1 MCFSTSTAR
10 SSPCSIK
17 SGNRENSNSCRT
29 IDTAAMQVGRGRGFA
44 PFRPQKVS
52 RKYESPAF
60 YSRFSGQKFGIERT
74 EAEETCRWS
83 IEWAFAKKDFSDLV
97 IPKPAA
103 DILRFDEGRAAS
115 WVEGDRSRWTA
126 FFLKWVAGP
135 SRSGTLARGHRPE
148 VCLPASG
155 YQLRAGRGT
164 ITVEGYSLES
174 GTFGPGSQDSNPP
187 P

>member
-1 MCFSTSTAR
+1 MA
-10 SSPCSIK
+10 SIMDL
-17 SGNRENSNSCRT
+17 ENSF
-29 IDTAAMQVGRGRGFA
+29 FA
-44 PFRPQKVS
+44 PWGLVHLVSGTPSRLRPSKKSVPMPFP
-52 RKYESPAF
+52 RRLAIGLGACF
-60 YSRFSGQKFGIERT
+60 LFTVFGTEVWYRAH

-83 IEWAFAKKDFSDLV
+83 IEWAFAKRDFSDLV

-103 DILRFDEGRAAS
+103 DILRFDEGRATS
-115 WVEGDRSRWTA
+115 WVEGDGSRWTA

-164 ITVEGYSLES
+164 ITVEGYGLES
-174 GTFGPGSQDSNPP
+174 GTFGPGSQDSNPSP
-187 P
+187 